1 MADIEKTQE
10 VHREETNTS
19 EKAPEDLKKHVTV
32 DTIHQDEAM
41 KVLATYDGPEEW
53 DEAEEK
59 RVTRKIDK
67 RLLPILMATYGLQ
80 CKFSGTT
87 MNYCIP
93 CRKTMFVNSLL
104 TIDNH
109 TADYDKAMISQAV
122 RLEVPQ
128 TNLTLPLT

>member
-10 VHREETNTS
+10 IHREETNTS
-19 EKAPEDLKKHVTV
+19 EKAPEELKKHLTV

-41 KVLATYDGPEEW
+41 KVLANYDGPEEW

-80 CKFSGTT
+80 CKYSGNNHELLYT
-87 MNYCIP
+87 MSEDNFIN
-93 CRKTMFVNSLL
+93 RLL
-104 TIDNH
+104 TTDDY

-122 RLEVPQ
+122 CLEVTP
-128 TNLTLPLT
+128 TCLTLPLT